1 MDYVLFLAGFF
12 LLIKGAGWLI
22 DGATSFAEKY
32 SIPHVVIGLTIVAF
46 GSSAPEFAVNVIAS
60 VQKNSAL
67 AFGNIVGSNIV
78 NVAFILGVVSIL
90 YPLSVQ
96 KDTLKNEIPLVILTS
111 LILFS
116 MANDQFLDGASGNII
131 SRIDGI
137 ILIGFFLIFLRYIR
151 HISKNSTNSSD
162 EEYKILPLWQSLL
175 YIFIGLGG
183 LILGGDWIVG
193 GAVAIA
199 RFFGIPESVI
209 GLTIVA
215 VGTSL
220 PELAASTVAALKKN
234 SDIAIGNIVGS
245 VLFNM
250 LWVLGITTII
260 YPMELKAENNVD
272 LMVMT
277 ALGILL
283 FVFIFGNAKK
293 MLLRIHG
300 VFFLIIYFAYNLYL
314 ILNVAK
320 G

>member
-46 GSSAPEFAVNVIAS
+46 GSSAPEFAVNVMAS
-60 VQKNSAL
+60 VQKNSSL

-78 NVAFILGVVSIL
+78 NIAFILGVVSII
-90 YPLSVQ
+90 YPLTVQ
-96 KDTLKNEIPLVILTS
+96 KATLKNEIPLVIVTS
-111 LILFS
+111 LVLFS
-116 MANDQFLDGASGNII
+116 MANDHFLDGASGNII

-137 ILIGFFLIFLRYIR
+137 ILIGFFLVFLRYIR
-151 HISKNSTNSSD
+151 HISKSSTNSSD
-162 EEYKILPLWQSLL
+162 EEYKILPLWQSVV

-199 RFFGIPESVI
+199 RFFQISEGVI

-215 VGTSL
+215 IGTSL
-220 PELAASTVAALKKN
+220 PELAASTVAAMKKN

-250 LWVLGITTII
+250 LWVLGITTIV

-272 LMVMT
+272 LLVMT
-277 ALGILL
+277 SLGILL

-293 MLLRIHG
+293 MLLRVHG